1 MLFMSFMV
9 DLYLSCFSAA
19 ELFVF
24 FEPFVVKAL

>member
-1 MLFMSFMV
+1 MV
-9 DLYLSCFSAA
+9 DLYLSCFSAV